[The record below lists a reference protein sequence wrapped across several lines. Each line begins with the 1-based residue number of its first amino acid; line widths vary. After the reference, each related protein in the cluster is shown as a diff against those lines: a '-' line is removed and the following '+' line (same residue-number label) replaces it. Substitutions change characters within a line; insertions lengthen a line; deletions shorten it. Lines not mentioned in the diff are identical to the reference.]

1 MLDRLGV
8 RLLQWAG
15 LDSLCERY
23 TKGEFLWA
31 VGLTAMSAFIFGIV
45 LVLVTGGVSC

>member
-1 MLDRLGV
+1 MLDRLGGK
-8 RLLQWAG
+8 LLQWAG
-15 LDSLCERY
+15 LDSLHNVS

-31 VGLTAMSAFIFGIV
+31 VGLTGMSAFTLGIV